1 MTGPWT
7 AFRPDHRGSATAFRP
22 VTPAR
27 IQGRRETQHR
37 IGGDVLRGKHIGVTA
52 LTAGALTLVTAGAL
66 TLATA
71 GTAEAS
77 RRCGPTS
84 KTDGVGSLG
93 TSWTLKSMH
102 DDDGPGGTF
111 VVGEEFEIATQVANQ
126 VWTITFAD
134 NGLVFFT
141 ADDTSTVTGIREV

>member
-1 MTGPWT
+1 
-7 AFRPDHRGSATAFRP
+7 
-22 VTPAR
+22 
-27 IQGRRETQHR
+27 
-37 IGGDVLRGKHIGVTA
+37 LRGKHIGVTA

-141 ADDTSTVTGIREV
+141 ADDTSTVTGIREVHPTANQPGTNQHMTVHAVNHTTGEVIDGAVDVAPVPACGG